1 MTALIA
7 AGVIGDTSVGHT
19 KAELAV
25 ELEDL
30 RDFIAESVLGASA
43 RYELTIASGAGTPPD
58 GATAGGAIYKL
69 DTEGG
74 ASTDVLDT
82 IAQTNTHDGQLIIL
96 MAENTA
102 RVVTLN
108 HGAGGTGEMTLTDG
122 LDFALDTASK
132 WIMLRRDGSAWVDL
146 PGGGDERYDGE
157 STPQWPDPPPGQDG
171 ACLAAE
177 NIVASYITM
186 LTQTKA
192 ALDLAATISGIV
204 DIVAGYIGTQ
214 TLFPPALFILNISLA
229 VGALVT
235 LGSEAIEELIDS
247 PNVDVLKCIIMCNA
261 SADGAF
267 TADEF
272 DQIKDDIDDQIDDP
286 EKLIM
291 TEWINSYGP
300 VGLTRIAA
308 ANDIEEGSCPCDCGW
323 SYLWDFTVASGS
335 GADPDYSWAAF
346 FGYSNYVSSQGWT
359 SIASDNYLTLPNA
372 GSWTYCTFSINVTGS
387 IGGTN
392 HSDILNAD
400 YSVLLLTVGLTS
412 GVQTTSLPAPLD
424 PPRTDGVGI
433 ETYNAASGQTIITGC
448 RIDGVGTPP
457 PFYGGSFV

>member
-1 MTALIA
+1 VSNRYPKARYVLPETIDPERICMSIMVPDDPQHLA
-7 AGVIGDTSVGHT
+7 AFRGAILTLASATSWANDPDH
-19 KAELAV
+19 KAREVAAV
-25 ELEDL
+25 WDEIYQEITNCMGLEDV
-30 RDFIAESVLGASA
+30 RQND
-43 RYELTIASGAGTPPD
+43 ELPC
-58 GATAGGAIYKL
+58 KL
-69 DTEGG
+69 EKT
-74 ASTDVLDT
+74 
-82 IAQTNTHDGQLIIL
+82 
-96 MAENTA
+96 
-102 RVVTLN
+102 
-108 HGAGGTGEMTLTDG
+108 TDG
-122 LDFALDTASK
+122 EEWIEFADLQKCPPKLRQSK
-132 WIMLRRDGSAWVDL
+132 GKLQWFDGSAWVDL

-247 PNVDVLKCIIMCNA
+247 PNVDVLKCIISCNA

-335 GADPDYSWAAF
+335 GADPDYSWAPF

-400 YSVLLLTVGLTS
+400 YSVLLITVPLTS
-412 GVQTTSLPAPLD
+412 GVQTTFLAGLND

-433 ETYNAASGQTIITGC
+433 ETYNAAAGQTIITGC